1 MFYLDIRSLKLK
13 SVPMN
18 SIRILLAED
27 DNNLGVLLKNYLN
40 AKEYNTELFINGT
53 QALKA
58 FPAGSFN
65 LCILDIMMPEMDG
78 LTLAKEI
85 RQISPDMPVIF
96 LTAKNQ
102 KEDIID
108 GFKSGAD
115 DYITKPF
122 SMEELL
128 YRIEAVLRR
137 MTTPG
142 TKKKDDFYA
151 IGGYSF
157 DPLKQMLTYKDQT
170 IKLTTKESELLEML
184 CKHSNEILE
193 RNFALKTIWIDDNYF
208 NARSMDVYITRL
220 RKYLSK
226 DPSVKILNVHGRGY
240 KLIS

>member
-1 MFYLDIRSLKLK
+1 
-13 SVPMN
+13 MN
-18 SIRILLAED
+18 NIRILLAED
-27 DNNLGVLLKNYLN
+27 DNNLGLLLRNYLTAKNY
-40 AKEYNTELFINGT
+40 ETVLFINGNL
-53 QALKA
+53 ALEE
-58 FPAGSFN
+58 FPTGSFG

-78 LTLAKEI
+78 ITLAREI
-85 RQISPDMPVIF
+85 RHLNPDIPIIF

-128 YRIEAVLRR
+128 YRIEAIIRR
-137 MTTPG
+137 TTSHVVNRKSESY
-142 TKKKDDFYA
+142 T

-157 DPLKQMLTYKDQT
+157 DSLKQMLVFNDQA
-170 IKLTTKESELLEML
+170 IKLTTKESELLELL
-184 CKHSNEILE
+184 CQHANEILE

-220 RKYLSK
+220 RKYLKK
-226 DPSVKILNVHGRGY
+226 DSSVKILNVHGRGY

>member
-1 MFYLDIRSLKLK
+1 
-13 SVPMN
+13 MN
-18 SIRILLAED
+18 KIKILLAED
-27 DNNLGVLLKNYLN
+27 DSNLGVLLKNYLT
-40 AKEYNTELFINGT
+40 AKNYETKLFVNGSL
-53 QALKA
+53 ALEA
-58 FPAGSFN
+58 FTDEPFS

-78 LTLAKEI
+78 LALAKEI
-85 RQISPDMPVIF
+85 RHAKPDIPLIF

-128 YRIEAVLRR
+128 YRIEAIIRR
-137 MTTPG
+137 IKNSSLN
-142 TKKKDDFYA
+142 KKNDSYL

-157 DPLKQMLTYKDQT
+157 DPLKQLLIFREES
-170 IKLTTKESELLEML
+170 IKLTTKEAELLELL
-184 CKHSNEILE
+184 CRHGNEILE

-220 RKYLSK
+220 RKYLKK
-226 DPSVKILNVHGRGY
+226 DPGVKILNIHGRGY
-240 KLIS
+240 KLLC

>member
-1 MFYLDIRSLKLK
+1 
-13 SVPMN
+13 MN
-18 SIRILLAED
+18 NIKILLAED
-27 DNNLGVLLKNYLN
+27 DNNLGILLRNYLT
-40 AKEYNTELFINGT
+40 AKDYETVLFINGSL
-53 QALKA
+53 ALEA
-58 FPAGSFN
+58 FHAGEFG

-78 LTLAKEI
+78 LTLAREI
-85 RQISPDMPVIF
+85 RNINRNIPIIF

-128 YRIEAVLRR
+128 YRIEAILRR
-137 MTTPG
+137 TTSPV
-142 TKKKDDFYA
+142 TNKSYELYT
-151 IGGYSF
+151 IGEYSF
-157 DPLKQMLTYKDQT
+157 DPLKQILVNRDQT
-170 IKLTTKESELLEML
+170 TKLTTKESELLELL
-184 CKHSNEILE
+184 CRHGNEILE

-220 RKYLSK
+220 RKYLRK